1 MLRRSGFQ
9 PRANCGTE
17 SLFILPIRCD
27 TCGRQGLFVKKHQT
41 TSKLVRSAVA
51 MALCYVVVV
60 QAFLAGCSIGLA
72 VSQASTTTVICH
84 GGGGNSPAGPD
95 NRTPASDSCLVCAI
109 CTLATAG
116 GLAAPTTATV
126 AAPRTASHRVA
137 PFDIT
142 ALATAPPARA
152 GFARAPPKFA

>member
-1 MLRRSGFQ
+1 M
-9 PRANCGTE
+9 
-17 SLFILPIRCD
+17 
-27 TCGRQGLFVKKHQT
+27 KKDQT

-51 MALCYVVVV
+51 RALCCIVVL
-60 QAFLAGCSIGLA
+60 QAFLAGCSIDLA
-72 VSQASTTTVICH
+72 VSQASARATTVICH

-95 NRTPASDSCLVCAI
+95 DRTPASDSCLVCAI
-109 CTLATAG
+109 CTLAAG
-116 GLAAPTTATV
+116 GFAAPTTAPV

-137 PFDIT
+137 PFDIA

>member
-1 MLRRSGFQ
+1 
-9 PRANCGTE
+9 
-17 SLFILPIRCD
+17 
-27 TCGRQGLFVKKHQT
+27 VKKHQT

-51 MALCYVVVV
+51 MALCYIVVL
-60 QAFLAGCSIGLA
+60 QAFLAGCSIGLV
-72 VSQASTTTVICH
+72 VSLASTRATVVICH

-95 NRTPASDSCLVCAI
+95 NRIPARDSCLVCAI

-116 GLAAPTTATV
+116 GLTAPTTATF

-137 PFDIT
+137 PFDI
-142 ALATAPPARA
+142 ANLATVPPARA